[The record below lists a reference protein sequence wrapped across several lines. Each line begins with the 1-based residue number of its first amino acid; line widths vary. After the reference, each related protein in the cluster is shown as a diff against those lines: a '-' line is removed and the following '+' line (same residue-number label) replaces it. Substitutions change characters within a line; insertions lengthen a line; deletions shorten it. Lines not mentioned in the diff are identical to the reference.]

1 VRCGPVGLRRWFSAL
16 GRCVL
21 CALYRAWKVI
31 VAAAPAL
38 PLATIEIVYT
48 ITKSVQQAAT
58 ALWLVIVIL
67 SAALVV
73 PYVLAPHYCPQPTN
87 P

>member
-1 VRCGPVGLRRWFSAL
+1 MWCGAVGLRRWFSAL

-31 VAAAPAL
+31 VAAAPAS
-38 PLATIEIVYT
+38 PLATVAIVYA
-48 ITKSVQQAAT
+48 ITKSVQQTIT
-58 ALWLVIVIL
+58 ALWLVTATL
-67 SAALVV
+67 STALVV

>member
-1 VRCGPVGLRRWFSAL
+1 VWWGPVGLRRWFSAL

-21 CALYRAWKVI
+21 CALYRAWKAI
-31 VAAAPAL
+31 VAVMPVS
-38 PLATIEIVYT
+38 PLATIEIAYT
-48 ITKSVQQAAT
+48 ITKSVQQTTT
-58 ALWLVIVIL
+58 ALWLVTATL
-67 SAALVV
+67 STALVV

>member
-1 VRCGPVGLRRWFSAL
+1 VGLRRWLSAL

-31 VAAAPAL
+31 VAAAPAS
-38 PLATIEIVYT
+38 PLATIAIVYT
-48 ITKSVQQAAT
+48 ITKSVQQTTT
-58 ALWLVIVIL
+58 ALWLVIATL
-67 SAALVV
+67 STALAV